1 MFNGSYYVR
10 FSKIKK
16 DSEDFFCVRRS
27 KISTSLYSTPAVVS
41 ATAAAKQQQQQNFE
55 IELRELTEWVIR
67 KEIQLPVISTSED
80 LPNLEV
86 QMVRNWLELY

>member
-1 MFNGSYYVR
+1 MN
-10 FSKIKK
+10 
-16 DSEDFFCVRRS
+16 DRS

-67 KEIQLPVISTSED
+67 KEIQLPVINTSED

-86 QMVRNWLELY
+86 QMVSIYEWTSLICTVVITAHCCVALC